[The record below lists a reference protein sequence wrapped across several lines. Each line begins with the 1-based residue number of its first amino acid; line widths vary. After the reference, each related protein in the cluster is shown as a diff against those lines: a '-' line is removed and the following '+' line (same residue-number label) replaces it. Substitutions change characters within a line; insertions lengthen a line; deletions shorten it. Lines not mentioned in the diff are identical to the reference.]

1 MFIELHIIQ
10 NFAPSNLNRDDSNSP
25 KDCIFGGVRR
35 ARISSQCIKRSIRLH
50 PAFAA
55 ETGVEP
61 ASRTRLLADAI
72 SKRLQ
77 EQGKPKEEADTAASN
92 FIGILLGGMSKN
104 NPLQSNVLFYV
115 SPEEKDKLTE
125 LILENWE
132 AALAGDKQKATLE
145 KAVKDFKKVFEKR
158 TSAPDIAMFG
168 RMLADDPN
176 LNMDAACQVAHA
188 ISTHRV
194 NMEFDFFTAVDDLQE
209 KEQTGAAMMG
219 VLGFNAATFYR
230 YANINFEQ
238 LVKNLDENRELALRA
253 VRGFLEASALAIPS
267 GKQTSFAAQNPPS
280 FLLAVIRKDGNSWSL
295 ANAFEKPVSTGR
307 DMSLLEASIA
317 ALDDYWGNLQDF
329 VQDDAQPY
337 VTTLGTDAALNN
349 LKNALVPGL
358 NSWIEKVTAEIEKGV

>member
-77 EQGKPKEEADTAASN
+77 EQGKPKEEADTAASS

-115 SPEEKDKLTE
+115 SPEEKDQLTE
-125 LILENWE
+125 LIVENWE
-132 AALAGDKQKATLE
+132 AALAGEKQKAALE
-145 KAVKDFKKVFEKR
+145 KAVKDYKKVFEKR

-194 NMEFDFFTAVDDLQE
+194 NMEFDFFTAVDDLQG
-209 KEQTGAAMMG
+209 KEQTGAGMMG

-238 LVKNLDENRELALRA
+238 LVKNLDGDQELALKA
-253 VRGFLEASALAIPS
+253 VRGFLKASALAIPS

-280 FLLAVIRKDGNSWSL
+280 FLLAVLRRDGNSWSL
-295 ANAFEKPVSTGR
+295 ANAFEKPVSTAR
-307 DMSLLEASIA
+307 DMSLLEASIG
-317 ALDDYWGNLQDF
+317 ALDQYWGELQSF
-329 VQDDAQPY
+329 TQDEAI
-337 VTTLGTDAALNN
+337 VFATALGTGYQLVN
-349 LKNALVPGL
+349 LKDTLIQGL
-358 NSWIEKVTAEIEKGV
+358 NTWVEKVSAEIEREL